1 MPFEMDDEF
10 VRHALAAVTLLP
22 EQPLLNLKSAAN
34 APSSGGGGG
43 SKRVDIR
50 TLKKKK
56 RAKEA
61 ERTRIRYCEVTQYS
75 SPTILVGKNLNLGFL
90 AILPAIGSYNNGS

>member
-10 VRHALAAVTLLP
+10 VRHALGAVTVP
-22 EQPLLNLKSAAN
+22 ETLLKSASA
-34 APSSGGGGG
+34 A

-61 ERTRIRYCEVTQYS
+61 ERTRIRGAIQY
-75 SPTILVGKNLNLGFL
+75 TLKCHENCHKNH
-90 AILPAIGSYNNGS
+90 P

>member
-1 MPFEMDDEF
+1 MDDEF
-10 VRHALAAVTLLP
+10 VRHALGALTVP
-22 EQPLLNLKSAAN
+22 ENLLKSASA
-34 APSSGGGGG
+34 A

-61 ERTRIRYCEVTQYS
+61 ERTKIRNSVARW
-75 SPTILVGKNLNLGFL
+75 L
-90 AILPAIGSYNNGS
+90 

>member
-1 MPFEMDDEF
+1 MQDSFVPFEMDDEF
-10 VRHALAAVTLLP
+10 VRHALAAVTVPP
-22 EQPLLNLKSAAN
+22 EQLLKSV
-34 APSSGGGGG
+34 APSSGG

-61 ERTRIRYCEVTQYS
+61 ERTRIRCEVIQ
-75 SPTILVGKNLNLGFL
+75 
-90 AILPAIGSYNNGS
+90 